1 MLSATEFEKLVEE
14 GLLQVPEKF
23 REKIKNVAILIED
36 EPSSKL
42 RKEEGLADNETLL
55 GLYHGVPQTA
65 RGDIYGIGMT
75 LPDTIT
81 LFQIPIEQEAGN
93 DPERI
98 KQVVADTIWHEV
110 GHYFGLDEDAVERR
124 ERERGVR

>member
-1 MLSATEFEKLVEE
+1 
-14 GLLQVPEKF
+14 
-23 REKIKNVAILIED
+23 
-36 EPSSKL
+36 
-42 RKEEGLADNETLL
+42 LL

-81 LFQIPIEQEAGN
+81 LFQIPIEEEAGN